1 MKVIITGRPGVGKTT
16 VFMKTIECLRRVG
29 IRVGGIICP
38 EVRRGGVR
46 VGFRVVDLLSGR
58 EGWLASVYST
68 SPVRVGKY
76 GVHLEEFEEIGVGAI
91 ERAIDEAD
99 VIAVDEVGPMEL
111 KSPKFREAIEK
122 ALSSEKPSVLV
133 VHWRLQS
140 SFAREVARRG
150 EVKVVEVTLQN
161 REQLPAEL
169 CKLLGG

>member
-1 MKVIITGRPGVGKTT
+1 M
-16 VFMKTIECLRRVG
+16 
-29 IRVGGIICP
+29 
-38 EVRRGGVR
+38 
-46 VGFRVVDLLSGR
+46 
-58 EGWLASVYST
+58 
-68 SPVRVGKY
+68 
-76 GVHLEEFEEIGVGAI
+76 GAI

-111 KSPKFREAIEK
+111 KSPKFREAIKK

-150 EVKVVEVTLQN
+150 EVKVVEVAPQN